1 MKVFQLDTEERR
13 AWYWKATDLAI
24 QREAKKRRE
33 LIERRLMEQ
42 LEVILA
48 LPAVDIFTLERNI
61 ERLPSIRP
69 LYQELYEL
77 EGIKYANDVVDDLQA
92 KFDAELDRQRI
103 QLTTITAIGGLLAF
117 SMDSIIRSV
126 DNNTKDIL
134 RGEIAGLRD
143 DVAGV
148 PELKEKLRNNYAV
161 LAVARSIRVG
171 RTEVARIANFASLEA
186 AIASGLPLQKMW
198 ISMRDGRVRATP
210 EWNHV
215 EPDGQVRD
223 LINRFMVSGEQLL
236 FPVDPAG
243 SASNTI
249 NCRCVMGFVRR

>member
-1 MKVFQLDTEERR
+1 MKLFQLDTEERK

-24 QREAKKRRE
+24 QKEAEKRAD
-33 LIERRLMEQ
+33 LIEKRLNEQ
-42 LEVILA
+42 LEAILA

-77 EGIKYANDVVDDLQA
+77 EGEKYANDVVDDLQA

-103 QLTTITAIGGLLAF
+103 QLSTMTAIGGFLAF
-117 SMDSIIRSV
+117 SMDTIIRSV
-126 DNNTKDIL
+126 DNTTKEIL
-134 RGEIAGLRD
+134 NSEIANLRD
-143 DVAGV
+143 DVSGV

-161 LAVARSIRVG
+161 LAASRSLRVG

-186 AIASGLPLQKMW
+186 SIASGLPLKKMW
-198 ISMRDGRVRATP
+198 VSMRDSRVRATP
-210 EWNHV
+210 EWNHR

-223 LINRFMVSGEQLL
+223 LRERFRVSGEQLL